1 MLILLTSK
9 FLTTN
14 FELILIILL
23 LIYIL
28 FLQLRLA
35 KKNHIIES
43 YLLNLQKKQ
52 EDWNRN
58 EFQSITD
65 NFGKKAIKDKFLNDD
80 IYNFL
85 FGDNEEVKIYLH
97 YTREKQV
104 ANEIL
109 SEGFKFVNSFYKTAE
124 LVFNDKLYL
133 MHRHNE
139 HKQFGE
145 YVIVISIA
153 KKNFNHFTQ
162 ELSKLQAKNIA
173 VEQILTE
180 VPHQI
185 DDNGEEIYTS
195 PRQFIKGYF
204 NYLNGTIVTNPY
216 YNPDYLSPK
225 FDDNLKKVKSST
237 F

>member
-1 MLILLTSK
+1 MLV
-9 FLTTN
+9 FLSDQLALRD
-14 FELILIILL
+14 FELFIIILL

-28 FLQLRLA
+28 YLQLRLA

-43 YLLNLQKKQ
+43 YIARIQKKE
-52 EDWNRN
+52 EDW
-58 EFQSITD
+58 SKIGVSSTD
-65 NFGKKAIKDKFLNDD
+65 LGFNKKVIKDQFMNDD

-85 FGDNEEVKIYLH
+85 FADNKEVKLYLH
-97 YTREKQV
+97 YTRTKVV

-109 SEGFKFVNSFYKTAE
+109 SDGFKFVNSFYKTAE

-145 YVIVISIA
+145 FVIVISIS
-153 KKNFNHFTQ
+153 KKNFNHYTQ
-162 ELSKLQAKNIA
+162 ELSKLKAKNIA

-180 VPHQI
+180 VPHQT
-185 DDNGEEIYTS
+185 DENGEEIFTS
-195 PRQFIKGYF
+195 PKQFIKGYF
-204 NYLNGTIVTNPY
+204 NYTTGSIVTNPY

-225 FDDNLKKVKSST
+225 FEENLSKLKS
-237 F
+237 

>member
-9 FLTTN
+9 FVTTN
-14 FELILIILL
+14 FELIIIILL
-23 LIYIL
+23 LVYIL

-43 YLLNLQKKQ
+43 YLLNLHKKQ
-52 EDWNRN
+52 EDWSRN
-58 EFQSITD
+58 EYQSITE
-65 NFGKKAIKDKFLNDD
+65 NFGKKSIKDKFLNDD

-97 YTREKQV
+97 YTREKNV

-145 YVIVISIA
+145 YVIVISIS

-180 VPHQI
+180 TPHQL

-204 NYLNGTIVTNPY
+204 NYLNGSIVTNPY

-225 FDDNLKKVKSST
+225 FDENLSKLKS
-237 F
+237 

>member
-1 MLILLTSK
+1 MLIFLSSK

-23 LIYIL
+23 LVYIL
-28 FLQLRLA
+28 YLQLRLA

-52 EDWNRN
+52 EEWSKT
-58 EFQSITD
+58 EYQSISG
-65 NFGKKAIKDKFLNDD
+65 NFGKKVIKDKFLNDD

-85 FGDNEEVKIYLH
+85 FGNNEEVKIYLH
-97 YTREKQV
+97 YTREKSV

-145 YVIVISIA
+145 FVIVISIS
-153 KKNFNHFTQ
+153 KKNFNKYTQ

-180 VPHQI
+180 VPHQT
-185 DDNGEEIYTS
+185 DENGEEIYTS

-204 NYLNGTIVTNPY
+204 NYLNGSIVTNPY
-216 YNPDYLSPK
+216 YNPDYLSPT
-225 FDDNLKKVKSST
+225 FDENLKKLKSST
-237 F
+237 P

>member
-1 MLILLTSK
+1 MLVFLSSK
-9 FLTTN
+9 FFTTN

-23 LIYIL
+23 LVYIL
-28 FLQLRLA
+28 YLQLRLA

-43 YLLNLQKKQ
+43 YLLNLQRKQ
-52 EDWNRN
+52 EDWSKN
-58 EFQSITD
+58 EFKSVPEGF
-65 NFGKKAIKDKFLNDD
+65 NKKLVKDKFLNDD

-97 YTREKQV
+97 YTREKSV

-109 SEGFKFVNSFYKTAE
+109 TEGFRFVNSFYKTAE

-145 YVIVISIA
+145 FVIVISIS

-180 VPHQI
+180 VTHQK
-185 DDNGEEIYTS
+185 DENGEEMYTS

-204 NYLNGTIVTNPY
+204 NYITGAIVTNPY

-225 FDDNLKKVKSST
+225 FDDNLKKIKSST

>member
-1 MLILLTSK
+1 MLIFLSSK

-23 LIYIL
+23 LLYIL
-28 FLQLRLA
+28 YLQLRLA

-52 EDWNRN
+52 EDWSKT
-58 EFQSITD
+58 EYQSISGS
-65 NFGKKAIKDKFLNDD
+65 FGKKVIKDKFLNDD

-85 FGDNEEVKIYLH
+85 FGNNEEVKIYLH
-97 YTREKQV
+97 YTREKSV

-145 YVIVISIA
+145 FVMVISIS
-153 KKNFNHFTQ
+153 KKNFNKYTQ

-180 VPHQI
+180 VPHQT
-185 DDNGEEIYTS
+185 DENGEEIFTS

-204 NYLNGTIVTNPY
+204 NYLNGSIVTNPY

-225 FDDNLKKVKSST
+225 FDENLKKLKSTAS
-237 F
+237 